1 MRPTNENLIFK
12 KADAEPEK
20 FEKRIDE
27 TAQILYELFCQ
38 YRLKKS
44 VHNQLKNEEMLR
56 GVAPQHDK

>member
-1 MRPTNENLIFK
+1 TNENLIFK